1 MSILATFFFKKD
13 NIVLELEKLEFEEN
27 ERAQLLNIIE
37 EIVELRLI
45 DHILDKLDERD
56 KELFLQQLHS
66 GTVEV
71 FAEFL
76 REKIQSAEEIMTEY
90 AILLEKEIL
99 EDLKNFKE

>member
-1 MSILATFFFKKD
+1 MSILAAFFFKKD

-27 ERAQLLNIIE
+27 ERVQLLNTIE

-66 GTVEV
+66 GTIEV

-76 REKIQSAEEIMTEY
+76 REKIRSAEEIMTEY

-99 EDLKNFKE
+99 EDLKHFKE

>member
-1 MSILATFFFKKD
+1 MNILATFFFKKD

-27 ERAQLLNIIE
+27 ERVQLLNTIE

>member
-13 NIVLELEKLEFEEN
+13 NIVLELEKLEFEED
-27 ERAQLLNIIE
+27 ERAQLLNTIE

-45 DHILDKLDERD
+45 DHILDKLDRRD

-66 GTVEV
+66 GTAEV

-76 REKIQSAEEIMTEY
+76 REKIQSAEEIMTEH
-90 AILLEKEIL
+90 AILLEREIL
-99 EDLKNFKE
+99 EDLKYFKE